1 MDAGRPRPAGEG
13 GGGGMSGP
21 GLWAGLP
28 RWGGV
33 MVAGAAVAGA
43 IAWILASSA
52 TKTYEST
59 AKLLVGPVSGDYPT
73 LQASGALGRTYA
85 ELAQSRQ
92 TVEAAARSAGLRL
105 TRREVEQAVNATSN
119 DVTRIVTLRVRL
131 DDRRA
136 AAALGHAL
144 SGQLLRLRRGVP
156 ADPAAAVADDPRLA
170 DLNARERRSLRD
182 AVEKVVGVTNPGTL
196 EVVEPADVPR
206 DPVAPRVPLI
216 ILLAALA
223 GALVAS
229 AYAIVR
235 EAGGGGPEAPAKPAV
250 PDDPMPFF
258 EIEDFDDAPA
268 QEPGVLV
275 RRWADEERLRGH
287 GQPRRTRVRTASR
300 RPRARSRR
308 PRSVARFMRQKK
320 YGR

>member
-1 MDAGRPRPAGEG
+1 
-13 GGGGMSGP
+13 MSGP
-21 GLWAGLP
+21 GLWP
-28 RWGGV
+28 VVRRWWWLL
-33 MVAGAAVAGA
+33 VAGAAVAGA

-85 ELAQSRQ
+85 ELAQSRR
-92 TVEAAARSAGLRL
+92 TVEAAAREAGLRL
-105 TRREVEQAVNATSN
+105 TRREVDESVRATSN

-144 SGQLLRLRRGVP
+144 SNQLLRLRRGVP
-156 ADPAAAVADDPRLA
+156 ADPAGAVIDDPRLA

-216 ILLAALA
+216 VLLAALA

-235 EAGGGGPEAPAKPAV
+235 EAGAGGPATPAAGAPPAV

-268 QEPGVLV
+268 HEPGVLV
-275 RRWADEERLRGH
+275 RRWADEERLR
-287 GQPRRTRVRTASR
+287 
-300 RPRARSRR
+300 
-308 PRSVARFMRQKK
+308 
-320 YGR
+320 